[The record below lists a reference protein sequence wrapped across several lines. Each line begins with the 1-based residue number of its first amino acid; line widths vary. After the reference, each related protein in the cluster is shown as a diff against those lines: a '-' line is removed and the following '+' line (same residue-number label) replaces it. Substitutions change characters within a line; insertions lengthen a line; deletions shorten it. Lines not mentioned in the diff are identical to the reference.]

1 MRANIVVPI
10 YVFSSEFIHHLY
22 IWKWSYVIK
31 IAFESII
38 KSFHGSIIIKTAS
51 LAHTLCYIIVFT
63 EIYKFTWGKLNS
75 LIWVQNHFRMFFL
88 LRAVFRVFIAKSV
101 LIQSLFNE
109 ATADL
114 SYKSIIEQLYL
125 NFPFGCR
132 IYVKSVHHTLFLQST
147 VNFWFKRLSKILFF
161 LPAL

>member
-38 KSFHGSIIIKTAS
+38 KSFHRSIIIRTTS

-63 EIYKFTWGKLNS
+63 EIYKSHEVNWTPWSECRITLGCFS
-75 LIWVQNHFRMFFL
+75 F

-147 VNFWFKRLSKILFF
+147 VNFWFKRL
-161 LPAL
+161 